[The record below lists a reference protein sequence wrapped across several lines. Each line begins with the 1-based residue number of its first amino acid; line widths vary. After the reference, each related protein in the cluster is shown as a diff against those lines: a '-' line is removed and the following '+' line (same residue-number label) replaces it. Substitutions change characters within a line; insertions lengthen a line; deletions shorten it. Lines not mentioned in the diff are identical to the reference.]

1 MHTIITRIAIATLA
15 LMLAGTAF
23 AQTGY
28 KPKTSQHASFNPAN
42 FERLAVI
49 VKPIEQQRFYM
60 GGQRGQQ
67 TQTERMMEQQF
78 LRTLVADG
86 YTLVSRADL
95 DAAMVEKGLDQA
107 HMTDEKYTEEAG
119 KLLHVSALLVVSI
132 DAFKTTPLRTQRTP
146 GYNAYAG
153 GQQYYQVV
161 ASVAARLVKIDDN
174 MVLWTGDLTVDQNI
188 NTQDEDSIVLQAMAV
203 ALAKSFPAFTAK
215 QATP

>member
-49 VKPIEQQRFYM
+49 VKPIEQQQRFYM

-146 GYNAYAG
+146 GYNAYANT
-153 GQQYYQVV
+153 QQYYQ
-161 ASVAARLVKIDDN
+161 IDDN

-203 ALAKSFPAFTAK
+203 ALAKSFPAFTVK